1 MKLKCMT
8 LGYHS
13 SNYLCSYCNKYV
25 STQDNNKYCAKN
37 IISTTYYTI
46 IPSFE
51 DIKKSFS
58 IFFEQPY
65 YKKIE

>member
-13 SNYLCSYCNKYV
+13 SNYVCSYCNKNVY
-25 STQDNNKYCAKN
+25 SQDDKKYCSKN

-51 DIKKSFS
+51 DIKKFF
-58 IFFEQPY
+58 IFF
-65 YKKIE
+65 